1 MACSLCLSTTVQPL
15 LMQTLWAC
23 ALSCSLHPGD
33 TTAMQGVFSI
43 IFEQAALP
51 PSFPLSFTSF
61 PSFLPLYLFSSLPS
75 LFLSL
80 PSFLPTFSF
89 LLLSLSAWFPFHL
102 SFSLLPKCFTPS
114 VFFIPSLTSCKTFS
128 WCGLEAVCM
137 HVHPHLSVL
146 PSVASTL

>member
-43 IFEQAALP
+43 IFEQGALP
-51 PSFPLSFTSF
+51 PSFFYLF
-61 PSFLPLYLFSSLPS
+61 PFLPSPLPLPS

-102 SFSLLPKCFTPS
+102 TFSLLPKCFTPS